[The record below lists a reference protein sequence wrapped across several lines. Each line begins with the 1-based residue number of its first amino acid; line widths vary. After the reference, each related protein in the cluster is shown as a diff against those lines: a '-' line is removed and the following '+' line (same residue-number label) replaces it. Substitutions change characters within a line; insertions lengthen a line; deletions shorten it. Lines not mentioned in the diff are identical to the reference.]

1 MVSVGGVSSEG
12 AAGEEGAFV
21 GVPGARGGVLYL
33 MGAFTL
39 TTLRGVCFNS
49 RKHASSVNSKEYVNT
64 RKLEK

>member
-1 MVSVGGVSSEG
+1 MLSVGGVSSEG

-49 RKHASSVNSKEYVNT
+49 RKHASSFEHKKYVDS